1 MHRCIDSDA
10 CHQHGEERTPP
21 KEVWEE
27 IWVSLMVHLR
37 SKYHIICNTLV
48 SLVRAR

>member
-27 IWVSLMVHLR
+27 IWVSLMCTFVQNIT
-37 SKYHIICNTLV
+37 SFATLW
-48 SLVRAR
+48 